1 MESDETGSLSSGGAN
16 PLPITLSHAR
26 AKLPPSDVAEPYV
39 PPAPG
44 KVAAAPGRRQVSLK
58 SDKPGTA
65 EARKKAAT
73 KIVEDM
79 RWMQG
84 QTIAVL
90 VNKNEGE
97 SGSRGFWID
106 GSKEGHSAAF
116 DIKMQDTALHNVCYL
131 MMMGNCE
138 NDKLEKP
145 PKDSDWKFH
154 SLAHIQLLNP
164 ECVSYGTG
172 MHEGQQVHIM
182 TERKKVGNEDPKHYY
197 RYYCPC
203 WNMYTG
209 FTLAHH
215 LEKRFLEQQ
224 FNAGV
229 FSPKPLGLKV
239 RPICLQTLEAI
250 MDRGG
255 DKRTDQLMEIMTK
268 QVQQVWVGNVKP
280 LKRTARFLNFV
291 QVLHTK
297 HRVRV
302 TPPPTMIR
310 WQMNKLE
317 HNRLLLD
324 KKLATMSAEIDVSET
339 LRGQYNWS
347 ELLKVAID
355 KLVEVGK
362 EHAEVFNGQ
371 VPVSLREPYLKRQ
384 GVVLK
389 FNHDCRGNVFWIR
402 YSTNTS
408 TAATK
413 MVVDNEE
420 SEDEEGEDDSEEE
433 ETSVAAV
440 EVTDGPILVNLL
452 PTNKQFCPSQ
462 SAHTRYRD
470 SWTSFLIQAQEER
483 VFTRPHTVIV
493 QPYMLSL
500 QKCENV
506 LYYSFD
512 QQEKLIAMAHMQFR
526 GNGEMIPFP
535 VDKEGPEVTPFRLIK
550 KMNKVWKEKVTDKPN
565 FKDELGQVI
574 TANLPWGIYKQPF
587 LPFRVDCYTD
597 KLYGGSKEFCVVNSL
612 GLFPMVDLQELN
624 GHDVVATLVMDRYCD
639 WATRS
644 LEGYPM
650 A

>member
-1 MESDETGSLSSGGAN
+1 
-16 PLPITLSHAR
+16 
-26 AKLPPSDVAEPYV
+26 
-39 PPAPG
+39 
-44 KVAAAPGRRQVSLK
+44 
-58 SDKPGTA
+58 
-65 EARKKAAT
+65 
-73 KIVEDM
+73 
-79 RWMQG
+79 
-84 QTIAVL
+84 
-90 VNKNEGE
+90 
-97 SGSRGFWID
+97 
-106 GSKEGHSAAF
+106 
-116 DIKMQDTALHNVCYL
+116 
-131 MMMGNCE
+131 
-138 NDKLEKP
+138 
-145 PKDSDWKFH
+145 
-154 SLAHIQLLNP
+154 
-164 ECVSYGTG
+164 
-172 MHEGQQVHIM
+172 
-182 TERKKVGNEDPKHYY
+182 
-197 RYYCPC
+197 
-203 WNMYTG
+203 
-209 FTLAHH
+209 
-215 LEKRFLEQQ
+215 
-224 FNAGV
+224 
-229 FSPKPLGLKV
+229 
-239 RPICLQTLEAI
+239 
-250 MDRGG
+250 
-255 DKRTDQLMEIMTK
+255 LMEIMTK
-268 QVQQVWVGNVKP
+268 YIEQVWVGNVKP
-280 LKRTARFLNFV
+280 LKWTARFLKTV

-317 HNRLLLD
+317 HNRLLSD
-324 KKLATMSAEIDVSET
+324 KKLATMSAEINVSET
-339 LRGQYNWS
+339 LTGKYNWS
-347 ELLKVAID
+347 DLLKVAID

-371 VPVSLREPYLKRQ
+371 VPASLCEPYLKRQ

-402 YSTNTS
+402 YSTDTS
-408 TAATK
+408 TTATT

-420 SEDEEGEDDSEEE
+420 AEEESEEE
-433 ETSVAAV
+433 ETPVDAAV
-440 EVTDGPILVNLL
+440 VSDGPILVLLL
-452 PTNKQFCPSQ
+452 PSNKQYCPSQ

-512 QQEKLIAMAHMQFR
+512 QQEKLIALAHMQFR
-526 GNGEMIPFP
+526 GDGEMIPFP
-535 VDKEGPEVTPFRLIK
+535 VNKEGVEVTPFRLIK
-550 KMNKVWKEKVTDKPN
+550 KMNKVWKEQVKDKPY
-565 FKDELGQVI
+565 FKDELGRAI
-574 TANLPWGIYKQPF
+574 TNLPWGIYKQPF